1 MHYQPGSSD
10 MHHFIADPT
19 SDEIRQRAYEIWERR
34 HQPKGYDA
42 EFWFEAERELKAE
55 RLHDDGSEGGTHPRS
70 GSGSDCAS

>member
-1 MHYQPGSSD
+1 

-34 HQPKGYDA
+34 HQPQGYDA

-55 RLHDDGSEGGTHPRS
+55 RLQADGWEGGNEPKS
-70 GSGSDCAS
+70 GAGSDRAS